1 MKFCQNHACARYE
14 LIVYAFT
21 VVQVLQ
27 DVRHTQQNVT
37 DAAAIPTMF
46 KTKETAATVTWS
58 GAFEIGDQMKISV
71 KVLVRSHPT
80 VKCCVCRSRTFAS
93 PSEQRTTGR
102 SDSVHIGFARETKH
116 QYM

>member
-1 MKFCQNHACARYE
+1 M
-14 LIVYAFT
+14 YASS

-46 KTKETAATVTWS
+46 KTKETTATVTWS

-71 KVLVRSHPT
+71 KVCIRSHPT
-80 VKCCVCRSRTFAS
+80 DSCPVCRSRAS
-93 PSEQRTTGR
+93 PSEQMICQPFGAAIHRALQTQCMLPLR
-102 SDSVHIGFARETKH
+102 MKQSDVPPIL
-116 QYM
+116 